1 MDISTSTDGY
11 YVGWMRIDEY
21 LRFTVDV
28 TEYGMLHNSMTFRAT
43 YGAFENHKVT
53 YVPLTNTFNT

>member
-1 MDISTSTDGY
+1 
-11 YVGWMRIDEY
+11 MRIDEY

-28 TEYGMLHNSMTFRAT
+28 TEDGMLRYSMALRGTFPR
-43 YGAFENHKVT
+43 FENRKVT